1 MVRLTTRSV
10 QRLTVGVVQACNDV
24 ADLAKLS
31 LREKL
36 RLLEAIWEDLRAR
49 MDAMEGPRKHRQI
62 LDERRE
68 RIDSGEAKLLD
79 WDQVKH
85 SLP

>member
-1 MVRLTTRSV
+1 M
-10 QRLTVGVVQACNDV
+10 TVAN
-24 ADLAKLS
+24 LAKLS

-36 RLLEAIWEDLRAR
+36 RLLEAIWEDLRFL
-49 MDAMEGPRKHRQI
+49 MDAMKVPREHRQI
-62 LDERRE
+62 LDDRRE
-68 RIDSGEAKLLD
+68 RIDSGEAKLVD